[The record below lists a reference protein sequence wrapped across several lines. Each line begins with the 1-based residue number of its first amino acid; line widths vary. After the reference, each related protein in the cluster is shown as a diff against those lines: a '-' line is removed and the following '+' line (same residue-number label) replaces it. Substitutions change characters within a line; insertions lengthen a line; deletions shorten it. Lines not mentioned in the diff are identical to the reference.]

1 MIDTMQPPFSI
12 LFVDD
17 DEMSRNHFARAIRE
31 DYCVHVAH
39 SADAAIAVLREYGAE
54 IAVLVTDFRMP
65 GRDGDDLLRQV
76 AQEYPQIVRI
86 LVTAYADKDM
96 LLQTVNTGDIFR
108 ILEKPLRTESVREV
122 LKLAIARY
130 TERETRQQQLLAM
143 DETLA
148 FLAHEL
154 NTPLAAI
161 SLFAQTIESDVAEQ
175 YDPERQREIGHAATS
190 MLNNAQYCLT
200 LISSFWATV
209 HKSGGQQSASGSGLR
224 EVKATR
230 LIATLLDTY
239 PFAGSQRDWIQV
251 DVRGDF
257 VVRAMP
263 NCVALVLSS
272 LLSNALRAL
281 DGAFVAP

>member
-96 LLQTVNTGDIFR
+96 LLQTVNTGARGPETGD
-108 ILEKPLRTESVREV
+108 RT
-122 LKLAIARY
+122 LY
-130 TERETRQQQLLAM
+130 
-143 DETLA
+143 
-148 FLAHEL
+148 
-154 NTPLAAI
+154 
-161 SLFAQTIESDVAEQ
+161 
-175 YDPERQREIGHAATS
+175 
-190 MLNNAQYCLT
+190 
-200 LISSFWATV
+200 
-209 HKSGGQQSASGSGLR
+209 
-224 EVKATR
+224 
-230 LIATLLDTY
+230 
-239 PFAGSQRDWIQV
+239 
-251 DVRGDF
+251 
-257 VVRAMP
+257 RA
-263 NCVALVLSS
+263 
-272 LLSNALRAL
+272 
-281 DGAFVAP
+281 